1 MLPANKYLLQWVD
14 LFLLLIA
21 GSHLICIEA
30 DLPSYAC
37 LASCI
42 FVLDLADSFL
52 NGLLSFVLLK
62 LFLFGRVKSGANLLE
77 LLQ

>member
-1 MLPANKYLLQWVD
+1 VLPANKYLLQWVD
-14 LFLLLIA
+14 LFLLLIPA
-21 GSHLICIEA
+21 SHLIYIEA

-37 LASCI
+37 FASSI

-52 NGLLSFVLLK
+52 NGLLCFVLLQ
-62 LFLFGRVKSGANLLE
+62 LFLFGRVESGANLLE